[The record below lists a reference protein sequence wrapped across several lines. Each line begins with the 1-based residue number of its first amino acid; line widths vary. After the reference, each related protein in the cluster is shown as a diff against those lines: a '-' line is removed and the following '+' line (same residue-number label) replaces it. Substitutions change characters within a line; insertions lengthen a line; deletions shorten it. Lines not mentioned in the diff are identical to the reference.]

1 MDIPYWRKAPAR
13 AREILRHQGVKSL
26 WFRALAKAGYR
37 RVILF
42 ERLLNEPIPEIA
54 GAIPITTSLLKTDEI
69 AEYLVL
75 RPGQTAQEILERLK
89 RGHKCFVLRSSN
101 VIAHACWAGIGTARM
116 EYLDCEIRLA
126 DTTAYLYGSFTAGQF
141 RKLNLATVAYLE
153 MARHFR
159 ELGFRRLAAVVVPH
173 NRAALG
179 PVRKAGYR
187 RLGVIRSVKIG
198 SWRSHHFPAAG
209 KEALQLAKENH
220 GEDSRSRSLA

>member
-1 MDIPYWRKAPAR
+1 MDIPYLRKAPAR
-13 AREILRHQGVKSL
+13 AREILRHEGAKSL
-26 WFRALAKAGYR
+26 WFRGLGKAGYR
-37 RVILF
+37 RMILF
-42 ERLLNEPIPEIA
+42 ERLLDEPIPEIA
-54 GAIPITTSLLKTDEI
+54 SAIPVTTSLLKTDEI
-69 AEYLVL
+69 DEYLVF

-89 RGHKCFVLRSSN
+89 RGHKCFALRSSN

-126 DTTAYLYGSFTAGQF
+126 DRTTYLYGSFTAGQF

-159 ELGFRRLAAVVVPH
+159 DLGFRRLVAVVVPH

-198 SWRSHHFPAAG
+198 SWRSHSFPAAG
-209 KEALQLAKENH
+209 NEALQLLKKAH
-220 GEDSRSRSLA
+220 GQDLPSRSPA